1 MSPEVALLNE
11 VWESVKGH
19 IAQKEKH
26 HEAEKLQRLFD
37 ESLDMHEIAAYAKE
51 FDKGRKAAIGSYY
64 DDGYEEEDYD
74 DYNNDW
80 E

>member
-19 IAQKEKH
+19 VPQKEKLQ
-26 HEAEKLQRLFD
+26 EAEKLLRLFD
-37 ESLDMHEIAAYAKE
+37 ESLDMHEIDAYANE
-51 FDKGRKAAIGSYY
+51 FDKVMKAAIVSYY

-74 DYNNDW
+74 NYNNDW

>member
-19 IAQKEKH
+19 VPQKEKLQ
-26 HEAEKLQRLFD
+26 EAEKLLRLFD
-37 ESLDMHEIAAYAKE
+37 ESLDMHEIDANANE
-51 FDKGRKAAIGSYY
+51 FDNVMMAAIVSYY

>member
-19 IAQKEKH
+19 IAQKEK
-26 HEAEKLQRLFD
+26 LLRLFD
-37 ESLDMHEIAAYAKE
+37 ESLDMHEIDAYANE
-51 FDKGRKAAIGSYY
+51 FDKVMKAAIVSYY

-74 DYNNDW
+74 DYNSDW